1 MEKLPTE
8 VQQVIMSASTDACS
22 LRSLVLSCST
32 LYCSFKE
39 ADSLIISQVLHNE
52 IGSSVLPEAALTLRS
67 PRRPPKYDKEFQ
79 NHFLVPRQLSPQTW
93 KLSEAVR
100 MSKTAFYIRFFAT
113 DYIERV
119 RYKWPDDVVFPSQ
132 AEIERVERA
141 FYRFEIYC
149 TMFRYGQANY
159 RFDISEQRR
168 LFFSHFSPWENEQLA
183 CIHDYLARLVAP
195 GMYPYHRPLISL
207 TFSSLR

>member
-8 VQQVIMSASTDACS
+8 VQQALLSASTDVYS

-32 LYCSFKE
+32 LYHCFKGTE
-39 ADSLIISQVLHNE
+39 SLIIHQVLLNE
-52 IGSSVLPEAALTLRS
+52 IGISVLPEAVLALRS

-79 NHFLVPRQLSPQTW
+79 NYFLVTRQIPPKTW
-93 KLSEAVR
+93 KLSEAMH
-100 MSKTAFYIRFFAT
+100 MSRTAFYVQFFAA
-113 DYIERV
+113 DFIERV

-132 AEIERVERA
+132 AETERVERA

-159 RFDISEQRR
+159 RFHISEQRR

-207 TFSSLR
+207 MFSSIR